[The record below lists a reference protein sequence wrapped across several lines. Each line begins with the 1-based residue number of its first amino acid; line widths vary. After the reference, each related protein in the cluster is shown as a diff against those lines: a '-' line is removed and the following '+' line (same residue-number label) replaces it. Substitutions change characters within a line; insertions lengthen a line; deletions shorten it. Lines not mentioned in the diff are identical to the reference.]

1 MEFVPVREFRLRPRQ
16 VWKRLT
22 ESGELVI
29 TSYGKPIALLT
40 GVNEATLEQTLVALR
55 RARAQ
60 VAVSQMRATA
70 QARGLDR
77 LTAEEIDAEVQAAR
91 RSRKHPGE
99 EER

>member
-77 LTAEEIDAEVQAAR
+77 LTAEEIDAEVQATR